1 MVHLSILLCFI
12 IGATN
17 ALTVRKSWQDD
28 DDEKWGAIV
37 DKIQKDNDEV
47 KDAFRKTMKKQ
58 DEIEDEL
65 NELENVFQKDA
76 SEPGKDSSK
85 PEKRSSLEGEALMRQ
100 LMKVKNVIFF
110 SRWNES

>member
-17 ALTVRKSWQDD
+17 ALTIRKIWQD

-58 DEIEDEL
+58 DEIEEEL
-65 NELENVFQKDA
+65 NELENVFQKD
-76 SEPGKDSSK
+76 SSK
-85 PEKRSSLEGEALMRQ
+85 PKKRSSLEGEALMRQ